1 MKYLQIAFNLLTT
14 LPVRAHDD
22 WQPGDSGRAAGWY
35 PLVGLIIGLLV
46 AAVWT
51 VSSWVFPPLVCAGLT
66 LAAWILLTGGLHLDG
81 LADCCDG
88 LFHASN
94 PERRL
99 QIMKDPHLGAF
110 GAMGLVLTLLLKFAA
125 LASLPSE
132 RTILAILL
140 SASLGRWIILLAGTQ
155 PLARPGGMGADFS
168 SGLGKSALAWGSIIP
183 LGLIVLLGLHG
194 LLALAIILLA
204 AMGLLRLTRTRIGGV
219 TGDVFGLLVETIET
233 MTLLTL
239 TLTL

>member
-14 LPVRAHDD
+14 LPARASND

-35 PLVGLIIGLLV
+35 PLVGLVVGLLV

-51 VSSWVFPPLVCAGLT
+51 VSSWVFPPLVCAGLA

-132 RTILAILL
+132 HAILAILL
-140 SASLGRWIILLAGTQ
+140 SASLGRWMVLLAGTQ
-155 PLARPGGMGADFS
+155 SLARPGGMGADFS
-168 SGLGKSALAWGSIIP
+168 SGLSKSALAWGAIIP
-183 LGLIVLLGLHG
+183 LILTAFLGLHG
-194 LLALAIILLA
+194 LLALAITLLA
-204 AMGLLRLTRTRIGGV
+204 AIGLLYLAHARIGGV
-219 TGDVFGLLVETIET
+219 TGDVFGLLIEIIEIV
-233 MTLLTL
+233 TLITL
-239 TLTL
+239 SVNI

>member
-1 MKYLQIAFNLLTT
+1 MKYLRVAFTLLTT
-14 LPVRAHDD
+14 LPVRAHAD

-35 PLVGLIIGLLV
+35 PLVGSVIGLLV

-51 VSSWVFPPLVCAGLT
+51 VSSWVLPPLVYAGLT
-66 LAAWILLTGGLHLDG
+66 LAAWILLTGGFHLDG

-110 GAMGLVLTLLLKFAA
+110 GAMGLILILLLKFAA

-132 RTILAILL
+132 HAILAILL
-140 SASLGRWIILLAGTQ
+140 SASVGRWMILLAGTQ
-155 PLARPGGMGADFS
+155 PLARSDGMGADFS
-168 SGLGKSALAWGSIIP
+168 SGLSKSALVWGAIIP
-183 LGLIVLLGLHG
+183 LGLTSLLGLHS
-194 LLALAIILLA
+194 LLALAAILLA
-204 AMGLLRLTRTRIGGV
+204 AMGLLRLVCSRIGGV
-219 TGDVFGLLVETIET
+219 TGDVFGLLVELTEIT
-233 MTLLTL
+233 VLLVFCIQG
-239 TLTL
+239 

>member
-140 SASLGRWIILLAGTQ
+140 SASLGRWIILLAGDSATC
-155 PLARPGGMGADFS
+155 PPRWNGRGLFFRPRQIG
-168 SGLGKSALAWGSIIP
+168 SGLGLHHSTRSDCASRPSRSACPCYNSAGCHGSAAPHAYPDLA
-183 LGLIVLLGLHG
+183 VLPAMF
-194 LLALAIILLA
+194 LACWSKPSK
-204 AMGLLRLTRTRIGGV
+204 R
-219 TGDVFGLLVETIET
+219 
-233 MTLLTL
+233 
-239 TLTL
+239 